1 MPRQTINTICSK
13 TVTKLRKVNKKTLTY
28 EDIRDALNLSKPS
41 VDRYVHEPGYL
52 VLRGYLKRVI
62 GGWELTEGSKSQKV
76 ITVIVTPNNAN
87 MVEEVETAIDDAISK
102 YGKVVNSQLSM
113 IP

>member
-62 GGWELTEGSKSQKV
+62 GGWELTEGSKSTREII
-76 ITVIVTPNNAN
+76 ITVTPDNDR
-87 MVEEVETAIDDAISK
+87 MVEEVETTISEALSI
-102 YGKVVNSQLSM
+102 YGKVATILEDG
-113 IP
+113 